1 MTLLLLSL
9 VALAAA
15 PLIYRVAD
23 RAVLALAALDGFVMV
38 TIAGLAA
45 VHIIPHAVEVGGPL
59 VILVAVLGFLGP
71 GWAEHAMHRS
81 ADRVHSFTM
90 VLAVLGLLLHGFFD
104 GVGLAGPV
112 EHESKLGIA
121 VVLHRLPVAITLWWL
136 LRPRDWR
143 LATAVLIGLAIMTI
157 GGFATAD
164 ALAPMLAHKWLSFV
178 QALIAGSVLHVVV
191 HRPPPTVMPSSVGR
205 GRLISGVGALVGLV
219 AVGLFSSAHIGDVAH
234 IESDFGR
241 LFMALAI
248 ESAPAL
254 LLAFGL
260 AGVVQAVLP
269 GMGLQW
275 MKRGGSGSQAIRG
288 VAFGL
293 PLPICS
299 CGVIPLYQSLIK
311 QTVPA
316 AAAMAFLVATPELG
330 VDAILISLPLL
341 GPEMTIMRVV
351 AAVIIALVVGVVV
364 GRVADRHAGHD
375 EEPHTA
381 LGRNESFTERLLAGL
396 RYGFVEVVDHT
407 GPWIIL
413 GIVVAALVGP
423 LFDSPWLLGL
433 PWGVDVIIFT
443 LLGMPTYVCASGATP
458 LVAVLLLQGG
468 SPGAALA
475 FLMAGPATNVTTFGV
490 LSQLHGRRLALL
502 FAATIAVLAIGLGML
517 VNVIVGEI
525 GGLTLPTLHSDDP
538 STLGIV
544 CLVALALIY
553 VLSVLR
559 QGPRGFMAQV
569 HSPFQDDD
577 CHDHDHGHS
586 HSHSHDDDHGHSH
599 SH

>member
-1 MTLLLLSL
+1 MTLLVLSL

-15 PLIYRVAD
+15 PIIYRVAD
-23 RAVLALAALDGFVMV
+23 RAATTLATLDGFVMV
-38 TIAGLAA
+38 SIAGLAA
-45 VHIIPHAVEVGGPL
+45 VHIIPHAVEVSGPL
-59 VILVAVLGFLGP
+59 VILVATIGFLGP
-71 GWAEHAMHRS
+71 GWAEHALHKS
-81 ADRVHSFTM
+81 ADRVHGFTM

-104 GVGLAGPV
+104 GVGLAGPL

-143 LATAVLIGLAIMTI
+143 LATVVLVGLAIMTV
-157 GGFATAD
+157 GGFVTAD
-164 ALAPMLAHKWLSFV
+164 ALAPMLASKWLAFV

-191 HRPPPTVMPSSVGR
+191 HRPPPTVMPSSVGK
-205 GRLISGVGALVGLV
+205 GRFASGVGAIIGLV
-219 AVGLFSSAHIGDVAH
+219 AVGLVSSEHIGEVAH
-234 IESDFGR
+234 IESNFGR
-241 LFMALAI
+241 LFIALSL

-254 LLAFGL
+254 LVAFAL

-269 GMGLQW
+269 GMGLSW
-275 MKRGGSGSQAIRG
+275 MKRGSSGSQALRG

-299 CGVIPLYQSLIK
+299 CGVIPLYQSLIT

-316 AAAMAFLVATPELG
+316 TAAMAFLVATPELG
-330 VDAILISLPLL
+330 VDAVLISLPLL
-341 GPEMTIMRVV
+341 GPEMTVMRVV
-351 AAVIIALVVGVVV
+351 AAVVIALVVGVIV
-364 GRVADRHAGHD
+364 GRVADRHAGQD
-375 EEPHTA
+375 EAPHEA
-381 LGRNESFTERLLAGL
+381 LGRDESFSQRLVAGL

-423 LFDSPWLLGL
+423 LFDSPWLLNL
-433 PWGVDVIIFT
+433 PWGGDVIIFT
-443 LLGMPTYVCASGATP
+443 LLGMPAYVCASGATP

-475 FLMAGPATNVTTFGV
+475 FLMAGPATNVTTFGI

-502 FAATIAVLAIGLGML
+502 FGGTIAMLAIGLGMF
-517 VNVIVGEI
+517 VNLIIGEL
-525 GGLTLPTLHSDDP
+525 GGLTLPKLHSDDT
-538 STLGIV
+538 SMLAIG
-544 CLVALALIY
+544 CLLALGLLY

-569 HSPFQDDD
+569 HSPFQGEGGDH
-577 CHDHDHGHS
+577 CHDGHDHCH
-586 HSHSHDDDHGHSH
+586 
-599 SH
+599 

>member
-9 VALAAA
+9 AALAAA

-23 RAVLALAALDGFVMV
+23 RAGLALAALDGFVMV

-59 VILVAVLGFLGP
+59 VIAMAILGFLGP

-81 ADRVHSFTM
+81 ADRVHRATM

-104 GVGLAGPV
+104 GVGLAGPM

-121 VVLHRLPVAITLWWL
+121 VLLHRLPVAITLWWL

-143 LATAVLIGLAIMTI
+143 LASIVLIGLAVMTI
-157 GGFATAD
+157 AGFATAD
-164 ALAPMLAHKWLSFV
+164 ALAPMLASKWLAFV

-205 GRLISGVGALVGLV
+205 GRLLSGIGALVGLV
-219 AVGLFSSAHIGDVAH
+219 AVGLFSSEHIGDVAH
-234 IESDFGR
+234 VKSDFGR
-241 LFMALAI
+241 LFMSLSL

-269 GMGLQW
+269 GMGLAW
-275 MKRGGSGSQAIRG
+275 MRRGGSSSQAMRG

-299 CGVIPLYQSLIK
+299 CGVIPLYQSLIT
-311 QTVPA
+311 QGVPA
-316 AAAMAFLVATPELG
+316 TAAMAFLVATPELG
-330 VDAILISLPLL
+330 VDAVLISLPLL
-341 GPEMTIMRVV
+341 GPELTIMRVV
-351 AAVIIALVVGVVV
+351 AAVVIAMVVGIVV
-364 GRVADRHAGHD
+364 GRVADRHAAKS
-375 EEPHTA
+375 EKPHNA
-381 LGRNESFTERLLAGL
+381 LNRDESFTERLIAGL

-423 LFDSPWLLGL
+423 LFDSPWLLAL
-433 PWGVDVIIFT
+433 PWGVDVVLFT

-458 LVAVLLLQGG
+458 LVAVLLLKGG

-475 FLMAGPATNVTTFGV
+475 FLMAGPATNITTFGV
-490 LSQLHGRRLALL
+490 LRKLHGRFLA
-502 FAATIAVLAIGLGML
+502 FSFGGIIALLAIGLGLL
-517 VNVIVGEI
+517 VNLIVGEL

-538 STLGIV
+538 SLIRIGS
-544 CLVALALIY
+544 LVALALLYI
-553 VLSVLR
+553 LSVLR

-569 HSPFQDDD
+569 HSPFQDGCDD
-577 CHDHDHGHS
+577 HCH
-586 HSHSHDDDHGHSH
+586 DDHGHSH
-599 SH
+599 

>member
-9 VALAAA
+9 AALAAA

-23 RAVLALAALDGFVMV
+23 RAGLALAALDGFVMV

-59 VILVAVLGFLGP
+59 VIALAILGFLGP

-81 ADRVHSFTM
+81 ADRVHRATM

-104 GVGLAGPV
+104 GVGLAGPM

-121 VVLHRLPVAITLWWL
+121 VLLHRLPVAITLWWL

-143 LATAVLIGLAIMTI
+143 LASIVLIGLAVMTI
-157 GGFATAD
+157 AGFATAD
-164 ALAPMLAHKWLSFV
+164 ALAPMLASKWLAFV

-191 HRPPPTVMPSSVGR
+191 HRPPPTVMPSSIGR
-205 GRLISGVGALVGLV
+205 GRLLSGIGALVGLV
-219 AVGLFSSAHIGDVAH
+219 AVGLFSSEHIGDVAH
-234 IESDFGR
+234 VKSDFGR
-241 LFMALAI
+241 LFMSLSL

-269 GMGLQW
+269 GMGLAW
-275 MKRGGSGSQAIRG
+275 MRRGGSGTQAMRG

-299 CGVIPLYQSLIK
+299 CGVIPLYQSLIT
-311 QTVPA
+311 QGVPA
-316 AAAMAFLVATPELG
+316 TAAMAFLVATPELG
-330 VDAILISLPLL
+330 VDAVLISLPLL
-341 GPEMTIMRVV
+341 GPELTIMRVI
-351 AAVIIALVVGVVV
+351 AAVIIALVVGIVV
-364 GRVADRHAGHD
+364 GRVADRHAAKSEKPHD
-375 EEPHTA
+375 A
-381 LGRNESFTERLLAGL
+381 LNRNESFTERLASGL

-423 LFDSPWLLGL
+423 LFDSPWLMAL
-433 PWGVDVIIFT
+433 PWGVDVVLFT

-458 LVAVLLLQGG
+458 LVAVLLLKGG

-475 FLMAGPATNVTTFGV
+475 FLMAGPATNITTFGV
-490 LSQLHGRRLALL
+490 LRKLHGRFLA
-502 FAATIAVLAIGLGML
+502 FSFGGIIALLAIGLGLL
-517 VNVIVGEI
+517 VNLVVGEL

-538 STLGIV
+538 SLISIGS
-544 CLVALALIY
+544 LVVLALLYI
-553 VLSVLR
+553 LSVLR

-569 HSPFQDDD
+569 HSPFQDGCDD
-577 CHDHDHGHS
+577 HCHDDHCHDDHSHGHA
-586 HSHSHDDDHGHSH
+586 H
-599 SH
+599 